1 MMSGREIEEGL
12 VRLAQMG
19 RAIGIHLVLATQRP
33 TVDVVTGHLK
43 ANIATRIAFT
53 VASQTDS
60 RVILDAVGAED
71 LLGRGDLLLL
81 DSRSPLPRR
90 AQGILV
96 EDAEIARLVEFWIS
110 QSQAP
115 DTET

>member
-1 MMSGREIEEGL
+1 M
-12 VRLAQMG
+12 AQMG
-19 RAIGIHLVLATQRP
+19 RATGIHLVLATQRP

-60 RVILDAVGAED
+60 RVILDAAGAED

-90 AQGILV
+90 AQGTLV
-96 EDAEIARLVEFWIS
+96 EDAEINRLVDFWVNA
-110 QSQAP
+110 SQAQP
-115 DTET
+115 PES